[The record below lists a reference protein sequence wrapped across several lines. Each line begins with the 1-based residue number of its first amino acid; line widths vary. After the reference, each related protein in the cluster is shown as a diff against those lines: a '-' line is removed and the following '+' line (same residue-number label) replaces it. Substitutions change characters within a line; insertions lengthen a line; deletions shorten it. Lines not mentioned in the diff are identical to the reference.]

1 MSASGQLEK
10 AFEALESNNE
20 ATLLCM
26 YNDLNAKMK
35 SVKYLSLGDHNV
47 RLGASLMK
55 NISAASFIPDHAK
68 AITKGF
74 CSSEVSEFIFHYRT
88 SMQLLI

>member
-26 YNDLNAKMK
+26 YNDDLNAKMK

-68 AITKGF
+68 AITKD
-74 CSSEVSEFIFHYRT
+74 SVALR
-88 SMQLLI
+88 

>member
-1 MSASGQLEK
+1 MSASGQFEK

-68 AITKGF
+68 AITKDF
-74 CSSEVSEFIFHYRT
+74 VALEVSEFIFHYRT